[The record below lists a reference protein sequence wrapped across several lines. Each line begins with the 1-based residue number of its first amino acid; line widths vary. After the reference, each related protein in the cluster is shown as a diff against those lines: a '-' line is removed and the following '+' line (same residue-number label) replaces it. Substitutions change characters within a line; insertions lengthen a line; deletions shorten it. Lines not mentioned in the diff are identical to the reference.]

1 MKTSNLYFWLGAD
14 AELESVT
21 FEEFERYIEGDR
33 QRRFAFLDVREQE
46 TGGISDEGYNG

>member
-1 MKTSNLYFWLGAD
+1 MKTSDLYFWLGAD

-21 FEEFERYIEGDR
+21 FEEFERHIEDDR

-46 TGGISDEGYNG
+46 PDRISDEGCGG